1 MHNLKEIR
9 KDFSKFEKALEKRSV
24 KIDFNNLQ
32 RLDELN
38 RVLLDN
44 MNTTYVALTRPVERL
59 DVILE
64 LEKMDFKEPH
74 NMSEL
79 VVLALEKAYGKEVIP
94 GDQTSNFS
102 AKVEK
107 DPQEKSHIS
116 MQPEVLKTGASIDQ
130 IVIVSDS
137 ETVQS
142 KPQGMTPRELG
153 LEVHRIL
160 ETVKTEDDWTKLKA
174 ELSSGMS
181 ISSEDAQIIMSR
193 VDSVISG
200 DLTGKYFAKGL
211 HVETEQSIVTSDGE
225 IIRPD
230 RIINDGEI
238 WTVIDY
244 KSSTEGETEHKKQI
258 EKYCSFLS
266 DIEGPKVEGV
276 IIYTDPLKLLK
287 VV

>member
-1 MHNLKEIR
+1 
-9 KDFSKFEKALEKRSV
+9 
-24 KIDFNNLQ
+24 
-32 RLDELN
+32 
-38 RVLLDN
+38 
-44 MNTTYVALTRPVERL
+44 
-59 DVILE
+59 
-64 LEKMDFKEPH
+64 
-74 NMSEL
+74 
-79 VVLALEKAYGKEVIP
+79 
-94 GDQTSNFS
+94 
-102 AKVEK
+102 
-107 DPQEKSHIS
+107 

-142 KPQGMTPRELG
+142 KPQGMTSRELG

-160 ETVKTEDDWTKLKA
+160 ECVKTVDDWTKLKN

-230 RIINDGEI
+230 RIINDGKV

-244 KSSTEGETEHKKQI
+244 KSSTEGETKHKKQV

-266 DIEGPKVEGV
+266 DIEGTKVEGV